1 MGFDLIR
8 VNSDAFLQHLQGIV
22 YKALMDTFSAQQKED
37 IRPFGSKLASAHQNL
52 DCLVRVF
59 TLHIH
64 YGKLIQRFYGIAPNR
79 KGLQERVFRFRV
91 LLEMGVSL
99 AQIVQQLETLW
110 FSQTGA
116 LQMFCGLRILF
127 PFEKE
132 CAERKVDL
140 GVGGIQRNKL
150 VSR

>member
-8 VNSDAFLQHLQGIV
+8 VNSDAFLQNLQGIV
-22 YKALMDTFSAQQKED
+22 YKALMDTFSSQQKEH
-37 IRPFGSKLASAHQNL
+37 IRPFGSKLASAYQDL
-52 DCLVRVF
+52 DRLVWML
-59 TLHIH
+59 TLNINH
-64 YGKLIQRFYGIAPNR
+64 GKLVHRFYRIAANR
-79 KGLQERVFRFRV
+79 EGLQERVFRFRV
-91 LLEMGVSL
+91 FLEMGVSL

-127 PFEKE
+127 PLEKE